1 MKICILI
8 QIHKNFDFVLKL
20 INRLRHKDVDIWLN
34 FDKKNTYNPDQFPN
48 CFFIKD
54 RVDIKWGD
62 ITLGDSFMRAIKEI
76 ILSNYKYDRIIYIS
90 GQDYLLKPINEIVD
104 FYSKKENLDKEFLSY
119 RPILDKDINLKARYQ
134 YHRFKNRYLD
144 FLSRKISKKRDFIKN
159 YEPYYGSNWLNITLE
174 AAKYLVLK
182 YEQDNFYKYFKYSI
196 AMDEIIP
203 HSILLSKNSPFKDKV
218 INDNKRYIDWSNHK
232 KGLNNGNPNILEEND
247 FEKIINSNADFARKF
262 DMKTNSKI
270 IDMLDN
276 YLDNKK

>member
-119 RPILDKDINLKARYQ
+119 RPILDKDIN
-134 YHRFKNRYLD
+134 
-144 FLSRKISKKRDFIKN
+144 
-159 YEPYYGSNWLNITLE
+159 IT
-174 AAKYLVLK
+174 VLK
-182 YEQDNFYKYFKYSI
+182 I
-196 AMDEIIP
+196 
-203 HSILLSKNSPFKDKV
+203 V
-218 INDNKRYIDWSNHK
+218 I
-232 KGLNNGNPNILEEND
+232 
-247 FEKIINSNADFARKF
+247 
-262 DMKTNSKI
+262 
-270 IDMLDN
+270 
-276 YLDNKK
+276 